1 MVLNFTFPTAIR
13 TNILKIVPSFD
24 GIFFFQN
31 YAGDRVQFFF
41 FVRVSSRLFIY
52 IRIMF
57 KNLVSS

>member
-41 FVRVSSRLFIY
+41 LYVLVLDFLFTY
-52 IRIMF
+52 GLCLRT
-57 KNLVSS
+57 